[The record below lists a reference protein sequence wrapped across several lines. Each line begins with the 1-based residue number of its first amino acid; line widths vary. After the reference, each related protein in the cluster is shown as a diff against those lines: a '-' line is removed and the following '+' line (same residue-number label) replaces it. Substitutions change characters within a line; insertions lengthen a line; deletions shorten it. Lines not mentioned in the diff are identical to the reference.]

1 MKYRKKPKNRLA
13 RIQVRLLLRRPVLKE
28 KVAAIRTI
36 AHNRSGEAKSEC
48 QCNRC
53 FTAEKPVFSSKLI
66 NSGRSQNDIVAG
78 DAKLSWILFGVN
90 WVGSIEVFFFNGIPS
105 REMNMGCSSSQCPG
119 TNFAVLASILELKL
133 SSLSNM
139 KIVTEDN
146 ISPFSD
152 MFLEWRIE

>member
-1 MKYRKKPKNRLA
+1 MKYRKKPKKRLV

-28 KVAAIRTI
+28 KVAAIKTI

-78 DAKLSWILFGVN
+78 DAKLS
-90 WVGSIEVFFFNGIPS
+90 
-105 REMNMGCSSSQCPG
+105 
-119 TNFAVLASILELKL
+119 
-133 SSLSNM
+133 
-139 KIVTEDN
+139 
-146 ISPFSD
+146 
-152 MFLEWRIE
+152 